1 MSEIA
6 LPLVHAHEPDEPL
19 ILGDKTAQD
28 VTRDV
33 CAPMERKA
41 TPLWWAAFLTSA
53 ALMLV
58 GLAAVT
64 YQVRTGIGTWGL
76 NKTVGW
82 AFDITNFVFWVG
94 IGHAGT
100 LISAILFLL
109 RQRWR
114 TSVNRSAE
122 AMTLFAVMCA
132 AIFPL
137 IHMGRPW
144 LAFWVF
150 PYPNTR
156 GSLWVNFRSPLL
168 WDVFAISVYF
178 IVSAVFWFIGL
189 IPDLAA
195 IRDRSTGLRKKIF
208 GVLSFGWSGS
218 LRTWTRY
225 EKMYLLL
232 AGLATPLVLSV
243 HSIVSFDF
251 ATSLLPGWHATV
263 FPPYFVAGAIFSGMS
278 MVLTLMIVAR
288 AVLRLEHYLTLNH
301 IEAMTKL
308 VLVTSGMVAIAYGTE
323 FFVAMYSGNPYERYV
338 FVNRALGPY
347 AWAYWTMVTCNVVV
361 PLLYWSKRVRRNLV
375 AVFVISILVNV
386 GMWFER
392 FVIIVTS
399 LHRDFLPSSW
409 AMYKP
414 TLIEILTFAG
424 SFGLFFTLFLLFC
437 RFLPM
442 IAMAEV
448 KGVLHRP
455 EDEAVKRAVR
465 ELHRAGFDVADV
477 RTPYPVHG
485 LEKVA
490 NVPASRLGWACAI
503 GGFLGATLILLFQSW
518 TSASDWALDVGGKP
532 FNSVPAFIPVTFEV
546 GVLLAAFATVGAFFF
561 RSRLWPGRKGTPL
574 GDRFEIVVHAH
585 NAAFDRKVAEQ
596 IALRYDIGL
605 DVSDTT
611 QTSSTSGGR

>member
-1 MSEIA
+1 MSDLA
-6 LPLVHAHEPDEPL
+6 LPLAHIGEHEQEHEPL
-19 ILGDKTAQD
+19 ILGDKTAAD

-33 CAPMERKA
+33 CAPFERKA
-41 TPLWWAAFLTSA
+41 TPLWWGAFLASLTLLLA
-53 ALMLV
+53 
-58 GLAAVT
+58 GFAAVA
-64 YQVRTGIGTWGL
+64 YQVSTGIGTWGL

-100 LISAILFLL
+100 LISAVLFLL

-178 IVSAVFWFIGL
+178 TVSAVFWFIGL
-189 IPDLAA
+189 VPDLATM
-195 IRDRSTGLRKKIF
+195 RDRATGFRKQVYT
-208 GVLSFGWSGS
+208 VLALGWTGS

-251 ATSLLPGWHATV
+251 ATSVLPGWHATI

-278 MVLTLMIVAR
+278 MVLTLMIIAR
-288 AVLRLEHYLTLNH
+288 AVLRLDDYLTLNH

-308 VLVTSGMVAIAYGTE
+308 VLVTSGMVALAYGTE
-323 FFVAMYSGNPYERYV
+323 FFTALYSGNVYERFV
-338 FVNRALGPY
+338 FINRATGPF
-347 AWAYWTMVTCNVVV
+347 AWAYWTMVVCNVVF
-361 PLLYWSKRVRRNLV
+361 PQLYWFRRVRRSLP
-375 AVFVISILVNV
+375 AVFVLSIIVNI

-409 AMYKP
+409 ANYKP
-414 TLIEILTFAG
+414 TLIEIMTFAG

-455 EDEAVKRAVR
+455 EDESLRRAMR
-465 ELHRAGFDVADV
+465 ELQRGGFVIADV

-485 LEKVA
+485 VDSGHKT
-490 NVPASRLGWACAI
+490 RLGWACAI
-503 GGFLGATLILLFQSW
+503 GGFTGAALILLFQLW
-518 TSASDWALDVGGKP
+518 TSATDWALDVGGKP
-532 FNSVPAFIPVTFEV
+532 FASTPAFVPVMFEV
-546 GVLLAAFATVGAFFF
+546 AVLCAALATVGAFFARRRERPAPARESEQF
-561 RSRLWPGRKGTPL
+561 V
-574 GDRFEIVVHAH
+574 IVLEAR
-585 NAAFDRKVAEQ
+585 NASFNRALAER
-596 IALRYDIGL
+596 ILARHDISL
-605 DVSDTT
+605 EVTA
-611 QTSSTSGGR
+611 

>member
-1 MSEIA
+1 MSDIA
-6 LPLVHAHEPDEPL
+6 LPLIGAGHEHEEHAPL
-19 ILGDKTAQD
+19 IAGDKTAAD

-33 CAPMERKA
+33 CAPFERRP
-41 TPLWWAAFLTSA
+41 TRLWWMAFLSSA
-53 ALMLV
+53 ALLLV
-58 GLAAVT
+58 GVVAT
-64 YQVRTGIGTWGL
+64 GYQMATGIGTWGL

-100 LISAILFLL
+100 LISAVLFLL

-150 PYPNTR
+150 PYPNSR

-178 IVSAVFWFIGL
+178 LVSAVFWYIGL
-189 IPDLAA
+189 IPDLATM
-195 IRDRSTGLRKKIF
+195 RDRASGLRKRIF
-208 GVLSFGWSGS
+208 GTLSFGWNGS

-251 ATSLLPGWHATV
+251 ATSVIPGWHATI

-278 MVLTLMIVAR
+278 MVLTLMIIAR
-288 AVLRLEHYLTLNH
+288 AVLRIDDYLTLNH
-301 IEAMTKL
+301 IEVMTKL
-308 VLVTSGMVAIAYGTE
+308 VLLTSGMVALAYATE
-323 FFVAMYSGNPYERYV
+323 FFIALYSGNPYER
-338 FVNRALGPY
+338 FAFINRATGPF
-347 AWAYWTMVTCNVVV
+347 AWAYWTMVACNVVI
-361 PLLYWSKRVRRNLV
+361 PQLYWSQRVRRNLV
-375 AVFVISILVNV
+375 AVFIISVFVNV

-409 AMYKP
+409 ATYAP

-455 EDEAVKRAVR
+455 EDERVKRAVR
-465 ELHRAGFDVADV
+465 DLRRNGFAVADV
-477 RTPYPVHG
+477 QTPYPIHG

-490 NVPASRLGWACAI
+490 GVPPSRIGWACAI
-503 GGFLGATLILLFQSW
+503 GGFTGAGLILLFQSW
-518 TSASDWALDVGGKP
+518 SSATDWAIDVGGKP
-532 FNSVPAFIPVTFEV
+532 FNSIPAFIPVTFEV
-546 GVLLAAFATVGAFFF
+546 GVLLAALATVAAFLV
-561 RSRLWPGRKGTPL
+561 RSKLWPGKRAVVAAPGTTDAQHVIVLRAENAGFERK
-574 GDRFEIVVHAH
+574 
-585 NAAFDRKVAEQ
+585 AAEGIAARHDVALAIEGN
-596 IALRYDIGL
+596 D
-605 DVSDTT
+605 
-611 QTSSTSGGR
+611 